1 MKKSILLAMLI
12 GGVFAATAQT
22 TQTKLNVILNPL
34 QSIAVN
40 DASKEVTLEYKT
52 TNDYLTGV
60 SSPVLI
66 DHLKVYSTGG
76 FQVSAKAA
84 DLTNGLNTAPGQN
97 VKILSSGI
105 SLLIAKG
112 TGNNGSDINPSTVN
126 LGTGDVNLFSSTT
139 GGVSMGY
146 NVTYKGAGNNEYV
159 GKHFSGTGKT
169 TYTTNVMYSIV
180 AQ

>member
-12 GGVFAATAQT
+12 GGVFAVTAQ
-22 TQTKLNVILNPL
+22 TQTKLNVILNPI
-34 QSIAVN
+34 QSITVN
-40 DASKEVTLEYKT
+40 DASKEVTLEYVT
-52 TNDYLTGV
+52 TDNYLTGV
-60 SSPVLI
+60 SSPVLNN
-66 DHLKVYSTGG
+66 HLTVYSTGG
-76 FQVSAKAA
+76 FQVKAKAA
-84 DLTNGLNTAPGQN
+84 NLTNGLTTAPGQN
-97 VKILSSGI
+97 VEILSSGI

-139 GGVSMGY
+139 GGTSMGY